1 VSDDLRRLVADLTQ
15 AGTKVNAAAAVVVAA
30 SAKRV
35 QADARSRAPRK
46 RLPHYARSITHE
58 VRSGMGGVVAEIGP
72 EKGGQGSLAHLFEHG
87 SANTAPKPHLGPA
100 LDAEESAFIA
110 ALLKVVD
117 PL

>member
-1 VSDDLRRLVADLTQ
+1 MSDDLTRLVADLTK

-35 QADARSRAPRK
+35 QAEARSRAPRK
-46 RLPHYARSITHE
+46 RLQHYAKSITMD
-58 VRSGMGGVVAEIGP
+58 VRPGLGGVVAEIGP
-72 EKGGQGSLAHLFEHG
+72 EKGGQGSLGHLFEYG

-100 LDAEESAFIA
+100 LDSEEPAFIA